1 MSTFQ
6 RPTQRVIALAIP
18 LMVSSLASAGLG
30 FFAAIQVAPQG
41 ADALA
46 AVGFGAMLTSLVQV
60 LGLGFFAGGRIA
72 IAQALGAGDA
82 ARAAALSRRM
92 LQIAGVLSL
101 VALALVPL
109 AAHLVRL
116 VDVPVAA
123 APAAADYLMVRLLGA
138 PAMFFLDAAVHIV
151 QGRAEAKDTRLTMV
165 AIIVLC
171 GVAIATA
178 PTLIDALGTAG
189 AAWSANIGIV
199 AGLALLVPRVVRAS
213 RGGTLHERAFPI
225 LALGWPLA
233 ALNLADVASSLAL
246 QALLAHLGDAEL
258 AAHVL
263 VLRLTGVTSLPAYA
277 IGDALSVMIG
287 RAAGAAR
294 PDLVRSV
301 ARVSLRLAV
310 AFVAIVMTTF
320 LIGTD
325 ALASAIGA
333 TPDVAAVAGRL
344 MIVAALCQLVEGVV
358 AVGLGALA
366 GLGHT
371 RYLLF
376 ATLITAW
383 LVKLPATALMM
394 TGFGIEAAWWATGLE
409 LAILAALVTRR
420 LSPAF
425 DRLRAEAQCGTPHSP
440 SAPGLTMIEA

>member
-1 MSTFQ
+1 MSTHNLIGG
-6 RPTQRVIALAIP
+6 QRVVALAIP
-18 LMVSSLASAGLG
+18 LMVSSLASVGLG
-30 FFAAIQVAPQG
+30 FFAAVQVAPQG
-41 ADALA
+41 ADALT

-82 ARAAALSRRM
+82 PRAAALSRRM
-92 LQIAGVLSL
+92 LLIALVLSI

-109 AAHLVRL
+109 SATLVWL
-116 VDVPVAA
+116 VDVPPSA
-123 APAAADYLMVRLLGA
+123 APAAADYLAVRLMGA
-138 PAMFFLDAAVHIV
+138 PTMIFLDAAVHIV
-151 QGRAEAKDTRLTMV
+151 QGRADAKDTRLTML

-171 GVAIATA
+171 GVAIAVA
-178 PTLIDALGTAG
+178 PPLIAALGVTG
-189 AAWSANIGIV
+189 AAWAANIGIV

-213 RGGTLHERAFPI
+213 RGGTLHARAFPI
-225 LALGWPLA
+225 MALGWPLA
-233 ALNLADVASSLAL
+233 ALNLADVASALAL

-294 PDLVRSV
+294 PDLVRAV
-301 ARVSLRLAV
+301 ARVSLQLAI
-310 AFVAIVMTTF
+310 AFVAIVTTTF
-320 LIGTD
+320 VVGSE

-344 MIVAALCQLVEGVV
+344 MIVAAICQLVEGVV

-366 GLGHT
+366 GLGQT

-376 ATLITAW
+376 ATLVTAW
-383 LVKLPATALMM
+383 LVKLPMAALLVS
-394 TGFGIEAAWWATGLE
+394 GFGIEAAWWATGLE
-409 LAILAALVTRR
+409 LAILAVLVMRR
-420 LSPAF
+420 LGARSMATTLGRSQRARF
-425 DRLRAEAQCGTPHSP
+425 GELRR
-440 SAPGLTMIEA
+440 